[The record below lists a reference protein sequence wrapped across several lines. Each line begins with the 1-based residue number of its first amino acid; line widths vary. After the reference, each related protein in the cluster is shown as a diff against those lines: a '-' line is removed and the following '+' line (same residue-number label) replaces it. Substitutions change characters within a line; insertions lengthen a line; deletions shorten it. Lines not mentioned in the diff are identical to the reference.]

1 MSKKTNK
8 KNEEVPVKEDVVEEA
23 IDNIEKAV
31 VDVEALTRNAL
42 QLQQTAQNL
51 ANQLQQYMQLCKH
64 YEKTINILTGRLE
77 EQERLVQQ
85 LSANAQKE
93 AL

>member
-1 MSKKTNK
+1 M
-8 KNEEVPVKEDVVEEA
+8 KEDVVEEA

-51 ANQLQQYMQLCKH
+51 ANQLQQYMQLTKH